1 MDQAKL
7 EIDKETEL
15 SANWS
20 RLVFFFFFFFL
31 EVEDC
36 DLSKK

>member
-20 RLVFFFFFFFL
+20 RLVVFFFFFL